1 MLILVYRKI
10 AENFTLV
17 IFVKLPEGNW
27 RCAKLSDYAKKMEI
41 NFTKYHG
48 TGNDFILVDNRSGKI
63 KLSKEHIARLCHRQF
78 GIGADGLIAIS
89 DLPGFDFQMKYY
101 NSDGGEG
108 TMCGNGGRCL
118 TAYAGTRGVINK
130 KARFSAI
137 DGEHFSEI
145 LSINGNEFYVSLKMA
160 DVDKLQKFED
170 GYFVNTGSP
179 HFVKFVGEIEK
190 VDVYRE
196 GRELRWDK
204 RFQPE
209 GTNVNF
215 AEIKDDYLIVRSFE
229 RGVENITLSCG
240 TGVTASALVASAI
253 LKDDRQIFEI
263 KTYGGDLK
271 VRFAKLKNKFTDIW
285 LEGAAIRVFEGQ
297 IEI

>member
-1 MLILVYRKI
+1 M
-10 AENFTLV
+10 
-17 IFVKLPEGNW
+17 
-27 RCAKLSDYAKKMEI
+27 SDYTKIMEI

-63 KLSKEHIARLCHRQF
+63 KLSKEQIARLCHRQF
-78 GIGADGLIAIS
+78 GIGADGLITIS
-89 DLPGFDFQMKYY
+89 DLPGFDFYMKYY

-118 TAYAGTRGVINK
+118 TAYAGARGVINK

-145 LSINGNEFYVSLKMA
+145 LSVNGNEFYVSLKMT

-179 HFVKFVGEIEK
+179 HFVKFVRDIEK
-190 VDVYRE
+190 VDVYND
-196 GRELRWDK
+196 GKDLRWDK

-215 AEIKDDYLIVRSFE
+215 VEIKEDFLIVRSFE

-253 LKDDRQIFEI
+253 LKDDQQFFDI

-271 VRFAKLKNKFTDIW
+271 VRFARSINMFKDIW
-285 LEGAAIRVFEGQ
+285 LEGAAIKVFEGQ